1 MKLTQKFK
9 LAINLALVTGVLLVS
24 AVSTSNAF
32 AAEDKIG
39 NEVMLAKFRKL
50 YPATKFD
57 SVKATPVPSMYEL
70 HMGKNVVYAHEDGR
84 YFFFGS
90 LYDMK
95 NQEDLTASGAS
106 ADTGTKIDFSKLP
119 LNKAIKTVKGNGKRV
134 VAVFSDPECPYC
146 KRLEVELSKVTDVTI
161 YTFMY
166 PLDGLHPE
174 AKSKAEAVWC
184 SKDRSAAW
192 QALLLKGKIPE
203 GVKNCATPIDEIV
216 ALAGDLGI
224 QGTPFIITKDGRTM
238 PGAAEAARLSSFIN
252 EPTLNKVASDKEVR
266 HE

>member
-1 MKLTQKFK
+1 MKSRQLFK
-9 LAINLALVTGVLLVS
+9 LALVTGALLANSV
-24 AVSTSNAF
+24 F

-39 NEVMLAKFRKL
+39 NEAMLAKFRKL

-57 SVKATPVPSMYEL
+57 SVKATPVPSIYEL
-70 HMGKNVVYAHEDGR
+70 HMGKNVAYAHEGGQ

-95 NQEDLTASGAS
+95 NQEDLTSSAAATAS
-106 ADTGTKIDFSKLP
+106 KIDFNKLP
-119 LNKAIKTVKGNGKRV
+119 LNKAIKTVKGNGKRT

-146 KRLEVELSKVTDVTI
+146 KRLEAELSKVTDVTI

-174 AKSKAEAVWC
+174 AKAKADAVWC

-192 QALLLKGKIPE
+192 QALLLKGKTPE
-203 GVKNCATPIDEIV
+203 GVKNCATPIDEII

-238 PGAAEAARLSSFIN
+238 PGAAESAKLNSFIN
-252 EPTLNKVASDKEVR
+252 EPASEKGAR